1 MPQTFLALVAVFILS
16 TYSLGQVRN
25 SAAVARNA
33 VQREVEL
40 AAADVAR
47 THLANI
53 TERVYDEADAGL
65 VSLRFSTAGLTG
77 LSELGPDAD
86 ETTVATFD
94 DVDDFHLPAGS
105 SVADSVE
112 WDGGILRFDV
122 TTSVRY
128 VEPSSPEVAAGSPT
142 LAKEIVVTV
151 SESFSGA
158 LGRRPVAARLRT
170 VVSAVGQRA
179 S

>member
-16 TYSLGQVRN
+16 SYSLGQARN
-25 SAAVARNA
+25 SAAVAQNA

-53 TERVYDEADAGL
+53 TDRLFDEADAGRT
-65 VSLRFSTAGLTG
+65 SLRFSTAGLTR
-77 LSELGPDAD
+77 LIELGPDGD
-86 ETTVATFD
+86 ETAASTFD
-94 DVDDFHLPAGS
+94 DVDDFHLPDGT
-105 SVADSVE
+105 SVADSIE
-112 WDGGILRFDV
+112 WDGRVLRFSV
-122 TTSVRY
+122 TTHVRY
-128 VEPSSPEVAAGSPT
+128 VEPSNPEVAAGSPT

-151 SESFSGA
+151 TESNSGA
-158 LGRRPVAARLRT
+158 LGRRPVTGTLRS
-170 VVSAVGQRA
+170 VVSAVAQRP